1 MRFYLI
7 TNSNFHSYHSIF
19 ILLFTLVLQSSTT
32 ISFTAVGSVPLN
44 NNNNNNNN
52 IPPTTTTTTSNT
64 IEDSVCPSST
74 TTILNSNS
82 IHSSNNNNNM
92 KFRTVQKVLPRPSP
106 HWVGDGFRV
115 YPVFDQLA
123 FTNDISP
130 FLMFDYGAPRT
141 FPPRP
146 GTKVQP
152 YGVGQHPHRG
162 FETVTIAYQGEVEHH
177 DNTGN
182 TGVIHP
188 GDVQWMTAG
197 RGILHEEYHSKEFT
211 KTGGTFEMC
220 QLWVNL
226 PKQYKMTKPNYQGIT
241 NAQIPVVSLPLERKS
256 DDTDDDTTTTTNEVL
271 GTARIIAGELGSTK
285 GAATTFS
292 PIQVWDIELPKKDS
306 VIDLPY
312 PSHHRGMIFVRRG
325 SVEILNNTDDD
336 DDGSRGTVLQP
347 QEVGILRQDAEATDT
362 IRVRVLEQ
370 NSSILV
376 MGGEPL
382 NEPIA
387 AQGPF
392 VMNTQNEI
400 VQAMNDYR
408 SGKFTSSK

>member
-1 MRFYLI
+1 
-7 TNSNFHSYHSIF
+7 
-19 ILLFTLVLQSSTT
+19 
-32 ISFTAVGSVPLN
+32 
-44 NNNNNNNN
+44 
-52 IPPTTTTTTSNT
+52 
-64 IEDSVCPSST
+64 
-74 TTILNSNS
+74 
-82 IHSSNNNNNM
+82 M
-92 KFRTVQKVLPRPSP
+92 KLRTVQKVLPRPSS

-115 YPVFDQLA
+115 YPVFDHLA
-123 FTNDISP
+123 FTNDVSP
-130 FLMFDYGAPRT
+130 FLMFDYGEPRH

-146 GTKVQP
+146 GTNVKP
-152 YGVGQHPHRG
+152 LGVGQHPHRG

-182 TGVIHP
+182 TGIIHP

-197 RGILHEEYHSKEFT
+197 RGIIHEEYHSKNFT

-226 PKQYKMTKPNYQGIT
+226 PKKYKMTKPRYQAIT
-241 NAQIPVVSLPLERKS
+241 NEQIPVVSLPLNNDSGEH
-256 DDTDDDTTTTTNEVL
+256 EVL
-271 GTARIIAGELGSTK
+271 GTARIIAGELGNTH
-285 GAATTFS
+285 GAAKTFS

-306 VIDLPY
+306 VIDIPY
-312 PSHHRGMIFVRRG
+312 PSHHRGLIFMRRG
-325 SVEILNNTDDD
+325 SVEIMNDTE
-336 DDGSRGTVLQP
+336 GSGKVLQP
-347 QEVGILRQDAEATDT
+347 QEVGILRQEHNQNNEDTTNAVADT
-362 IRVRVLEQ
+362 IRVRVLEN

-376 MGGEPL
+376 LGGEPL

-408 SGKFTSSK
+408 SGKFTASA